1 MADRVEIAAKAAAE
15 KHITGPAADGMRQQG
30 ATQAADALG
39 VFTENDQMYV
49 GLPDDHPALS
59 EAQDA
64 EFGVPGSQAPG
75 GHLRS
80 ALFDR
85 VDDARVAFHQG
96 LLGQ

>member
-15 KHITGPAADGMRQQG
+15 KHITGPAADGF
-30 ATQAADALG
+30 G